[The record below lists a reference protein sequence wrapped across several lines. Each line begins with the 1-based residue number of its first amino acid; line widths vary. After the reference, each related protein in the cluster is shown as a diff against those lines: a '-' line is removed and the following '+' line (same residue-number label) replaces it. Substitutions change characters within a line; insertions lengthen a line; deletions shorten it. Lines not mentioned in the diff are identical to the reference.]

1 MIRPRPV
8 ERAAAII
15 AAAGAM
21 QSCTILLRSV
31 HPWGPARPSKRP
43 SQLVTWLL
51 CANAAGRCH
60 ERLGGTSGNPWATAT
75 TIAVP
80 CIARRYMYSEPS
92 FTTLR
97 TSIVTGCSR
106 YPGGG
111 GDAYAY
117 YGRCSRYS
125 GSKLAARRHPTRS
138 IALGWARPNPNPS
151 PNPNPNHKP
160 NPKPNPNPSPSPNPH
175 QVGTSGLLLC
185 AKTTL
190 ARRALSMALQVSS
203 M

>member
-1 MIRPRPV
+1 MWVIRPRPV

-75 TIAVP
+75 AIAGF
-80 CIARRYMYSEPS
+80 CIARAYVYPVVP

-97 TSIVTGCSR
+97 R
-106 YPGGG
+106 
-111 GDAYAY
+111 
-117 YGRCSRYS
+117 
-125 GSKLAARRHPTRS
+125 
-138 IALGWARPNPNPS
+138 
-151 PNPNPNHKP
+151 
-160 NPKPNPNPSPSPNPH
+160 
-175 QVGTSGLLLC
+175 
-185 AKTTL
+185 
-190 ARRALSMALQVSS
+190 
-203 M
+203 